1 MRRFLAQAFIS
12 KFYRY
17 SMFKLRDDQRQRPI
31 NILLIRTHACIRREA
46 PLREIVNS
54 FLISPISPL
63 LNYLLPFALYLVSL
77 RPPGHAPFIRTVRQ
91 TCEKSSRSFSKRVP
105 RGKNIGSSAPE
116 KSPASRPVPLEGF
129 LINS

>member
-1 MRRFLAQAFIS
+1 
-12 KFYRY
+12 
-17 SMFKLRDDQRQRPI
+17 MFKLRDDQRQRPI
-31 NILLIRTHACIRREA
+31 DILFIRTHACIRREA
-46 PLREIVNS
+46 PLREIEQ
-54 FLISPISPL
+54 FPDFTDLSPL

-116 KSPASRPVPLEGF
+116 KSSAPRPVPLEGF